1 MSPEFDK
8 ALCTAYP
15 LIFKKRNS
23 PTAAISWGFE
33 VGDGWYQIL
42 DVLCSMLYFD
52 YASAK
57 ERYEALRKR
66 EAKPS
71 EVEAARL
78 KMLAAARLVPVVE
91 QVKSKF
97 GTLRF
102 YARKGTAKH
111 HAYVEFA
118 ECISGRV
125 CEVCGAPGK
134 RREVGWVSTL
144 CDVHDAE
151 SGAGLKPGGQRGE

>member
-1 MSPEFDK
+1 
-8 ALCTAYP
+8 
-15 LIFKKRNS
+15 
-23 PTAAISWGFE
+23 
-33 VGDGWYQIL
+33 
-42 DVLCSMLYFD
+42 MLYFE

-57 ERYEALRKR
+57 GGYEALRKLDA
-66 EAKPS
+66 EPA
-71 EVEAARL
+71 EVEDARL
-78 KMLAAARLVPVVE
+78 KMLAAAKAVPVVE

-102 YARKGTAKH
+102 YARRGTAKH

-151 SGAGLKPGGQRGE
+151 SRAGLKAMGQPRE